1 MKLARSTYY
10 DRAKEPQPE
19 AVRAD
24 AELRERMREIC
35 AEFPRYGYRR
45 VTAQLRAE
53 GHVINRKRVVRI
65 MREEG
70 LQVRPRR
77 RFVRTTVSDH
87 DQPIFAN
94 LAKDMMPSG
103 PDQLWVADIT
113 YIQILSGFVY
123 LAVILDAWSRRVVG
137 YAISRQMGAQ
147 LTLAALEVAI
157 EIRKP
162 PPGCVHHSD
171 RGSQYA
177 SGPYRQKLEDHHL
190 KGSMGRR
197 GNPYDNA
204 KAESFMKTL
213 KCEEVYLAGYETFQ
227 DVVDRLPRFID
238 QVYNSK
244 RLHSALGYLSPVQ
257 FENINLRQAA

>member
-1 MKLARSTYY
+1 MRLARSTY
-10 DRAKEPQPE
+10 DHRAQEPHPE
-19 AVRAD
+19 ALRAD
-24 AELRERMREIC
+24 AELRARMHGIC

-53 GHVINRKRVVRI
+53 GRVINRKKVARL

-77 RFVRTTVSDH
+77 RFVRTTDSDH
-87 DQPIFAN
+87 DGPIFPDR
-94 LAKDMMPSG
+94 AKAMVPSG

-113 YIQILSGFVY
+113 YIRILNGFVY
-123 LAVILDAWSRRVVG
+123 AAVILDAWSRRVIG

-157 EIRKP
+157 QTRRP

-171 RGSQYA
+171 RGPQYA
-177 SGPYRQKLEDHHL
+177 PGPYRQKLMDHAL
-190 KGSMGRR
+190 EGSMGRR

-204 KAESFMKTL
+204 KAESFLKTL
-213 KCEEVYLAGYETFQ
+213 KCEEVYLAVYETLQ

-238 QVYNSK
+238 QVYNAK

-257 FENINLRQAA
+257 FETINLRRAA